1 MRNSEKG
8 LAASKPI
15 GNPLFAP
22 KNNKVPATNNP
33 MFTLSERKR
42 NQEEAAR
49 RGVSVKKAKKNRQ
62 MKEKDERAKIRE
74 AEAKKKAAF
83 NNVMR
88 KSNAYVE
95 AKKREEVARK
105 KAESERALAKSKS
118 NMEARKRSEAQSVRS
133 ETERRRLA
141 MLERQK
147 KKNAKAVLRKHNK
160 KLAKATGQGVKAT
173 QKQQQAIRRKK

>member
-1 MRNSEKG
+1 M
-8 LAASKPI
+8 
-15 GNPLFAP
+15 
-22 KNNKVPATNNP
+22 
-33 MFTLSERKR
+33 
-42 NQEEAAR
+42 
-49 RGVSVKKAKKNRQ
+49 
-62 MKEKDERAKIRE
+62 
-74 AEAKKKAAF
+74 
-83 NNVMR
+83 
-88 KSNAYVE
+88 E

-105 KAESERALAKSKS
+105 KVESERALAKSKS

-147 KKNAKAVLRKHNK
+147 KKNAKAVLRKQNK